1 MDVARGVLAIV
12 ADVGVTGGLDGVRQG
27 RGSPARQSGFVREGV
42 SKDQKAAFSTTFFG
56 VVARALNAVY
66 TEEVYVKGI

>member
-1 MDVARGVLAIV
+1 MARGVLAIV

-42 SKDQKAAFSTTFFG
+42 SKD
-56 VVARALNAVY
+56 
-66 TEEVYVKGI
+66 